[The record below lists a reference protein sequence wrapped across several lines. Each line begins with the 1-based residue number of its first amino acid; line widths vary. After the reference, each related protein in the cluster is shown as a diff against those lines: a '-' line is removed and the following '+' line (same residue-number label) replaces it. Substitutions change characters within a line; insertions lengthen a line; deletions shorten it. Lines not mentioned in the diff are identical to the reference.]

1 MRDSQLGVRRGM
13 SEKINRLCIVLLPFT
28 FHFLLLTVSSAELID
43 RVVAY
48 VDDRAITLSELNE
61 TFDKTR
67 KVQPDITEREVLD
80 TMINKMLLLNE
91 AKRLRLEGKS
101 DEELI
106 NEYIALRVRAFIRLR
121 EEDIEA
127 YYQKNIEEFKEA
139 PYESVKDK
147 IEQYLTER
155 EINSLLKKQIAELR
169 AKAYIKILI
178 REGS

>member
-1 MRDSQLGVRRGM
+1 MRDRQLGVRRGM
-13 SEKINRLCIVLLPFT
+13 SENMNRLFIVLLF
-28 FHFLLLTVSSAELID
+28 FIVHSSLHTVCNAELID

-101 DEELI
+101 DEELL

-121 EEDIEA
+121 EEDIEE

-155 EINSLLKKQIAELR
+155 EINSLLKKQIAGLR